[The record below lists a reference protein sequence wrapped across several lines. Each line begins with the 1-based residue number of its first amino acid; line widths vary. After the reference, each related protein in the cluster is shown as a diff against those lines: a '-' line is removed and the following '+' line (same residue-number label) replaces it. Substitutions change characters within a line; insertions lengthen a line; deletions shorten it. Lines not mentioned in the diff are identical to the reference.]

1 MARKFESAISAEAAA
16 NAIKERQLE
25 SKIMA
30 EITGAAPRGE
40 NKVKMNITL
49 NQDFKDRLQKEA
61 RRKGMYA
68 SVLIQTWI
76 DEHCE

>member
-1 MARKFESAISAEAAA
+1 MSKKFESAISAEAAA
-16 NAIKERQLE
+16 NARRERDLE

-30 EITGAAPRGE
+30 EITGAVKND

-61 RRKGMYA
+61 RRKGMSA

-76 DEHCE
+76 DEHCK

>member
-1 MARKFESAISAEAAA
+1 MSKKFESAISAEAAA
-16 NAIKERQLE
+16 NARRERELE

-30 EITGAAPRGE
+30 EITGAPKTD

-61 RRKGMYA
+61 RRRGMSA

>member
-1 MARKFESAISAEAAA
+1 MAKKFESAISAEAAA
-16 NAIKERQLE
+16 NARRERELE

-30 EITGAAPRGE
+30 EITGAPKND

-61 RRKGMYA
+61 RRRGMSA

>member
-1 MARKFESAISAEAAA
+1 MAKKFESAISAEAAA
-16 NAIKERQLE
+16 NAIRERELE

-30 EITGAAPRGE
+30 EITGAVKND

-61 RRKGMYA
+61 RRKGMSA

>member
-1 MARKFESAISAEAAA
+1 MAKKFESAISAEAAA
-16 NAIKERQLE
+16 NARRERELE

-30 EITGAAPRGE
+30 EITGAPKTD

-61 RRKGMYA
+61 RRRGMSA